1 MKIFRV
7 TEPKK
12 INRHY
17 SDEQKR
23 CSAVVHRVITP
34 HHGDKLSPLT
44 QPRARRINFMSKA
57 GPSILCSVARCA
69 KRIRRTNLQ
78 FPFRKHTAW
87 GVVVLKCGGESPRM
101 AGQGFRGGDEENT
114 VFFSKLVM
122 ESHVTREVA
131 HPLKPAVVHGPVL
144 STCTVSYQYPG
155 MESKRLETSVTP
167 AHPTPL
173 TSSQVFSLNCP
184 FFTPQ
189 SGHT

>member
-1 MKIFRV
+1 MQTVADHPTIWFQLLSSKHCCKKKKKIPSTKKKKHLFSLKIFRV

-144 STCTVSYQYPG
+144 STCTVS
-155 MESKRLETSVTP
+155 
-167 AHPTPL
+167 
-173 TSSQVFSLNCP
+173 
-184 FFTPQ
+184 
-189 SGHT
+189 